1 MAYYDAL
8 IAAWNNPT
16 QPPPGVTGTGLS
28 GTMTTDQKLVAQNG
42 WTMVGPAVKMVVQAT
57 DVYNLINLTEYNALS
72 AANQT
77 AVNNLLSM
85 GMLDASQGTT
95 VRSRFV
101 AIFPSGTQTFTALS
115 NFAKQFDSPQTP
127 WWIVNKYNNQI
138 NGQDL
143 VNAGLS

>member
-16 QPPPGVTGTGLS
+16 QPPPGVTGTALTP
-28 GTMTTDQKLVAQNG
+28 TMTTDQKLTAVQN
-42 WTMVGPAVKMVVQAT
+42 WTMVGPAVPMIVLAT
-57 DVYNLINLTEYNALS
+57 EVYNLINLTEYNALI

-77 AVNNLLSM
+77 AITNLLSM
-85 GMLDASQGTT
+85 GTLNASQNTS
-95 VRSRFV
+95 VRSRFI

-115 NFAKQFDSPQTP
+115 NYAKQFDTPQIP
-127 WWIVNKYNNQI
+127 WWIANHYNAQI

-143 VNAGLS
+143 ANAGLS

>member
-16 QPPPGVTGTGLS
+16 QPPPGVTGTALTP
-28 GTMTTDQKLVAQNG
+28 TMTTDQKLTAVQN
-42 WTMVGPAVKMVVQAT
+42 WTMVGPAVPMIVLAT
-57 DVYNLINLTEYNALS
+57 EVYNLINLTEYNALI

-77 AVNNLLSM
+77 AITNLLSM
-85 GMLDASQGTT
+85 GTLNASQNTS
-95 VRSRFV
+95 VRSRFI

-115 NFAKQFDSPQTP
+115 NYAKQFDSPPIP
-127 WWIVNKYNNQI
+127 WWIANHYNAQI

-143 VNAGLS
+143 ANAGLS